1 MLVIGLTGG
10 IASGK
15 STVAR
20 MIQNLGISLI
30 CADSLVHDALKLSNP
45 AYKMVVQSFG
55 SKILDRDGSI
65 NRVRLGKIVFTDPHQ
80 RKSLEEIIHP
90 WVTDQI
96 KRGIKDHKARGTPFL
111 FLDVPL
117 LFESGLDR
125 LCDHTVVVDVPE
137 EILKKRLASRDPLK
151 PREIDQRLASQMSL
165 EEKKKR
171 ADFIIDNSGTKAKT
185 LIQVEALIAKLTKR

>member
-1 MLVIGLTGG
+1 MKIIGLTGG

-30 CADSLVHDALKLSNP
+30 CADSLAHEALKPPNP
-45 AYKMVVQSFG
+45 SYKRVVESFG
-55 SKILDRDGSI
+55 PEILDIDGSI
-65 NRVRLGKIVFTDPHQ
+65 NRKKLGEKVFRNPHQ
-80 RKSLEEIIHP
+80 RESLEEIIHP

-96 KRGIKDHKARGTPFL
+96 KREIKDHKARGTPLL

-125 LCDHTVVVDVPE
+125 LCDHTVVVDVPVK
-137 EILKKRLASRDPLK
+137 ILKKRLASRDPLK

-171 ADFIIDNSGTKAKT
+171 ADSIIDNSGTKAKT
-185 LIQVEALIAKLTKR
+185 LIQVEALIAKLAQR